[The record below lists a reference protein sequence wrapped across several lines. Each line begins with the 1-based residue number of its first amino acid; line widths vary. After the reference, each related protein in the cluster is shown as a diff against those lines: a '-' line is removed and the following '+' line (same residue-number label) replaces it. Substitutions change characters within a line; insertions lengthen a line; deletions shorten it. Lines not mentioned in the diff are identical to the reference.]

1 MGEIK
6 SSKVCKI
13 CGNKLYPVYGLRDR
27 YRCLECD
34 IIYIPRQTGK
44 EYEGEVDTD
53 DFLQLF
59 TSFVKVYL
67 DQDREVE
74 FERVDRLFKKYN
86 LTIKNGGVV
95 VRD

>member
-1 MGEIK
+1 MGKIK

-13 CGNKLYPVYGLRDR
+13 CGNKLHPVYGLRDR
-27 YRCLECD
+27 YRCLGCD
-34 IIYIPRQTGK
+34 IIYTPEQTGK
-44 EYEGEVDTD
+44 EFDGEVDAE

-74 FERVDRLFKKYN
+74 FERIDRLFKKYN
-86 LTIKNGGVV
+86 LAVENGEVV